1 MIIRLAAVLITSA
14 LVAGCGTLTP
24 GGGIVKAC
32 RENLI
37 SNLNDPESYR
47 EDSKPKEIQAEPDQ
61 PKVWSWYFNAKN
73 TMGGY
78 GEGKELL
85 CYQEDSGRIIQETF
99 GSDEPEA
106 RRNFLAL
113 TSPKIRDQI
122 AKEEAEAERK
132 RSEAKAKRE
141 AETAAAAAEAERK
154 RAEAK
159 AKRETETAAKAAE
172 TRRIYNRNYS
182 ELSSF
187 CRAKSRPDGLRGR
200 YGGLSNF
207 DLSSYNI
214 RGKALVQF
222 DLKNGSCNKLNEN
235 YIYYKGKEP
244 FTPEAVGTWGSI
256 RSAVC
261 KVEPQFCER

>member
-14 LVAGCGTLTP
+14 LVAGCGTLAP
-24 GGGIVKAC
+24 GGGTVKAC

-132 RSEAKAKRE
+132 R
-141 AETAAAAAEAERK
+141 
-154 RAEAK
+154 AEAK

-172 TRRIYNRNYS
+172 TRRIFNRNYR